1 MEAGQFIQ
9 AIIAAILI
17 GIFLSSSCLCQ
28 VIITTNNVLVMNPE
42 DENVL
47 PFITELKMK
56 ISQPSGL
63 AGRGCGMVVCGC

>member
-1 MEAGQFIQ
+1 MKAPAQTHTDWP
-9 AIIAAILI
+9 
-17 GIFLSSSCLCQ
+17 CLCVLQ

-63 AGRGCGMVVCGC
+63 AGMLAASWATAHGDHPLTN

>member
-1 MEAGQFIQ
+1 
-9 AIIAAILI
+9 
-17 GIFLSSSCLCQ
+17 

-63 AGRGCGMVVCGC
+63 AGMTVLWGGCMWVCVGVGGANAGAGGNMVWF